1 MRSVMSKT
9 GNRAPARRVALF
21 GAAMMLACAALPLR
35 SMAQTFDAQGQL
47 SSPAA
52 QTPPA
57 PAAPAP
63 ARAAA
68 APTPPAA
75 AAAAA
80 APAPAATRKIRNPT
94 GSPLDTL
101 MQTRIFADVP
111 EAKDFVREKRPAPE
125 TLDFKPTTGTDPERP
140 KPRTK
145 AELDALQSELE
156 SAAQKN
162 AARAGL
168 HGKPAKPQ
176 VEATRAPNAKPAAPK
191 KILPN

>member
-1 MRSVMSKT
+1 MSKT
-9 GNRAPARRVALF
+9 RNRAPARPAALL
-21 GAAMMLACAALPLR
+21 GAAAMFACAALPLR
-35 SMAQTFDAQGQL
+35 SIAQTFDAQGQP
-47 SSPAA
+47 SSPSMPA

-57 PAAPAP
+57 PAGAAPAP
-63 ARAAA
+63 APA
-68 APTPPAA
+68 AP
-75 AAAAA
+75 AAA
-80 APAPAATRKIRNPT
+80 APAPASARKIRNPT

-111 EAKDFVREKRPAPE
+111 EAKDFVRERRPAPE

-145 AELDALQSELE
+145 TELDALQSELE

-168 HGKPAKPQ
+168 RGKPAKPQ
-176 VEATRAPNAKPAAPK
+176 VEAARASNAKPAAPK